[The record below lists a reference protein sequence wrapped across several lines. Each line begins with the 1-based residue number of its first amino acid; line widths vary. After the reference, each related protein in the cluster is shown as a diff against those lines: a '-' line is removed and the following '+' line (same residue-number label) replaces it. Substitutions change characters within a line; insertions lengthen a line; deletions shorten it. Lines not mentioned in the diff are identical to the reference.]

1 MLSNSITSLN
11 IDMDKELLSYAYLL
25 QGGFT
30 HKEMKD
36 LLYNW
41 ENINATSI
49 WENAQSWIFP
59 PLPDTRIEKL
69 KEKIK
74 NISEAQI
81 RIILEKQSIDIVT
94 QKDPRYPKTVKSIGH
109 SPAFFYL
116 RGTLY
121 SEKPLLWV
129 VWSRK
134 NTHYAERILE
144 RILPDIV
151 QIGIGIVSW
160 WASWVDSLAHEI
172 CINAWWYTIVV
183 VWTGIDI
190 CYPDKNVKLFTRIIE
205 SWGALISQFPLSTG
219 PEQYNFPMRN
229 EVVAALSK
237 GIIIPEAWLSSW
249 TLITAQLALEHGRD
263 VFAVPGDIDR
273 LTSEG
278 TNMLIA
284 TGQAKC
290 VRCSGDILEEYFD
303 VGSIGSGMTPIIK
316 PVPIFQNEQEKIIYE
331 SIKNGKKTIDEL
343 LNATS
348 ITLNELVTH
357 TSLLEIH
364 GHISIDLF
372 GKYQIN

>member
-1 MLSNSITSLN
+1 
-11 IDMDKELLSYAYLL
+11 MDKELLSYALLL

-36 LLYNW
+36 LLFNW
-41 ENINATSI
+41 ENTPAHTI
-49 WENAQSWIFP
+49 WENAQNWKFP
-59 PLPDTRIEKL
+59 PLADSRVEKL
-69 KEKIK
+69 KEKIRK
-74 NISEAQI
+74 IDEAQI
-81 RIILEKQSIDIVT
+81 RITLEKYWVDIVT

-116 RGTLY
+116 RWTLN

-134 NTHYAERILE
+134 NTQYAERILE

-172 CINAWWYTIVV
+172 CMITWGYTIVV
-183 VWTGIDI
+183 IWTGIDI
-190 CYPDKNVKLFTRIIE
+190 CYPEKNAKLFMKVIE

-229 EVVAALSK
+229 ELVAALSK
-237 GIIIPEAWLSSW
+237 GVIIPEAWLSSW

-303 VGSIGSGMTPIIK
+303 IESIGSGMTPIIK
-316 PVPIFQNEQEKIIYE
+316 PTPIFEWETEKIIYE
-331 SIKNGKKTIDEL
+331 SIKNGNKTIDEL
-343 LNATS
+343 LLATG
-348 ITLNELVTH
+348 ITLNELITH
-357 TSLLEIH
+357 ASLLEIH